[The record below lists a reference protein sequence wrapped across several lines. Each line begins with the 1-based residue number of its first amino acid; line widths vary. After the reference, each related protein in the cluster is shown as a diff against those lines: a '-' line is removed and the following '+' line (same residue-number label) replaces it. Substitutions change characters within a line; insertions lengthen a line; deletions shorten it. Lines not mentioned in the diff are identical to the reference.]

1 LVESLKIKAIT
12 SKNIEPFV
20 STKAFGKT
28 EKNRTILVPYFTDY
42 LSPLLPSLLTLA
54 GYQIEV
60 LPPSDAKSVEMGLKY
75 ANNEVCYPATLIV
88 GDIMKALFSGKYD
101 RSKIAVII
109 TQTGGQCRA
118 SNYIALIKSALV
130 SADFADIPVI
140 SLSMGSGLNVNQ
152 KGFKINWLK
161 ILPITLSAI
170 LFGDCISKFYHA
182 TVVRERKKGEAALLR
197 TSFLQQAQSFIL
209 QNDSPA
215 LLNLLAH
222 AAQQF
227 NELAEDKHTKKVGI
241 VGEIFLKFNSFA
253 HKNVV
258 DWLIAQDI
266 EVVPPVLISF
276 FLQSFPNTKARL
288 EHNLQK
294 SDISSLLMDTLYK
307 MIRKK
312 IEEVNQLASTF
323 RFFIPFTDIYQEAQN
338 GSKVISLAAQFGEG
352 WLLPAEI
359 VSFAKADVN
368 NVISLQPFGCIANQV
383 VVKGVENKI
392 KQLYP
397 NMNLLS
403 LDFDSGV
410 SDANIINRLHLM
422 IDDLN

>member
-1 LVESLKIKAIT
+1 
-12 SKNIEPFV
+12 
-20 STKAFGKT
+20 
-28 EKNRTILVPYFTDY
+28 
-42 LSPLLPSLLTLA
+42 
-54 GYQIEV
+54 
-60 LPPSDAKSVEMGLKY
+60 
-75 ANNEVCYPATLIV
+75 
-88 GDIMKALFSGKYD
+88 
-101 RSKIAVII
+101 
-109 TQTGGQCRA
+109 
-118 SNYIALIKSALV
+118 
-130 SADFADIPVI
+130 
-140 SLSMGSGLNVNQ
+140 
-152 KGFKINWLK
+152 
-161 ILPITLSAI
+161 
-170 LFGDCISKFYHA
+170 
-182 TVVRERKKGEAALLR
+182 
-197 TSFLQQAQSFIL
+197 
-209 QNDSPA
+209 
-215 LLNLLAH
+215 
-222 AAQQF
+222 
-227 NELAEDKHTKKVGI
+227 TKKVGI

-276 FLQSFPNTKARL
+276 FMQSFPNTKARL